1 MTAPPFLNN
10 SIRYPSVACKVIDG
24 QSLGESLDLPRLAD
38 RPHSEVIRSEPA
50 QRLFSVMELP
60 KPGVPERRTNR
71 HSGDLEA
78 FSRVQRFHEGDEGAC
93 RGLEDLPAPKVQ
105 VVEQVRVHSVLR

>member
-1 MTAPPFLNN
+1 MA
-10 SIRYPSVACKVIDG
+10 SKVIDG

-50 QRLFSVMELP
+50 QGLFSVMEP
-60 KPGVPERRTNR
+60 SKAGVPERRANR

-78 FSRVQRFHEGDEGAC
+78 FSRVQRFHESDEGAC
-93 RGLEDLPAPKVQ
+93 RGLEDLTAPKVQ
-105 VVEQVRVHSVLR
+105 VVEQERVHSALR